1 MRIAAHLDLVRE
13 DFLASYTRE
22 PEIKDQSAVG
32 VRWLI
37 DKSGPEQE
45 CIFLENNR
53 CIINDVKPT
62 QCIGFPTKWRT
73 PDIMDYCE
81 GMRRG

>member
-1 MRIAAHLDLVRE
+1 MRIAAHLDIAHE
-13 DFLASYTRE
+13 EFSASYTRE
-22 PEIKDQSAVG
+22 AEIVDQAAVG
-32 VRWLI
+32 DVWLT
-37 DKSGPEQE
+37 DKPGPEQE

-53 CIINDVKPT
+53 CVINDVKPT

-81 GMRRG
+81 GMRRT